1 MKFRARSK
9 DSFAS
14 PSRQGSSDSGA
25 KKENDARAR
34 KWRCDPSSRTTS

>member
-25 KKENDARAR
+25 KKENDAGPEMAAIH
-34 KWRCDPSSRTTS
+34 PRTTS